1 MFKKFILFA
10 LLALPAGAFA
20 QEVKIA
26 HVNTQEIFNNMP
38 ETSAMETTVA
48 NLNQGYTDELKRMED
63 EYNKKYAEFVEQ
75 ADSLAESIK
84 VRRMQE
90 VQDLQQR
97 IQTFYQQARQ
107 DVQKKQQELLA
118 PIQKKIS
125 DAVKAVGDE
134 NNFSYIFETGAF
146 LYASPKSTDATQLV
160 KTKLGLK

>member
-1 MFKKFILFA
+1 MFRKLVLVA
-10 LLALPAGAFA
+10 LLAIPAGVFA
-20 QEVKIA
+20 QEIRIA

-38 ETSAMETTVA
+38 ETSAMETAVA

-75 ADSLAESIK
+75 SDSLQENIK
-84 VRRMQE
+84 VMRMQE
-90 VQDLQQR
+90 VQNIQQR

-107 DVQKKQQELLA
+107 EVQKKQQELLA

-125 DAVKAVGDE
+125 DAIKLVGDE
-134 NNFSYIFETGAF
+134 NNFTYIIEDGAF
-146 LYASPKSTDATQLV
+146 LYMSPKSIDATQLV

>member
-1 MFKKFILFA
+1 MFKKFLLFA

-20 QEVKIA
+20 QEIKIA
-26 HVNTQEIFNNMP
+26 HVDTQDIFNNMP
-38 ETSAMETTVA
+38 ETSAMETAIA
-48 NLNQGYTDELKRMED
+48 NLNKGYTDELKRMED
-63 EYNKKYAEFVEQ
+63 EYSKKYAEFVEQ
-75 ADSLAESIK
+75 ADSLSESIK

-97 IQTFYQQARQ
+97 IRTFYDQARQ

-134 NNFSYIFETGAF
+134 NNFTYILENGAF
-146 LYASPKSTDATQLV
+146 LYTSPKSTNATQLV